1 MTNDQFISVREA
13 AQILKVSEKKIMEL
27 SEQGKLLSYRI
38 AGQFIRFKRSDVAG
52 IKNAGSVVAENVHYD
67 YTSAERA
74 RDFFYFND
82 FYIVASGVML
92 FFLYIIFYHL

>member
-27 SEQGKLLSYRI
+27 SEQGKLLPYRI
-38 AGQFIRFKRSDVAG
+38 AGQFIRFKRSDIAG
-52 IKNAGSVVAENVHYD
+52 VKNAGAVTAENIHYE
-67 YTSAERA
+67 YTPVERL

-82 FYIVASGVML
+82 FYIIAAGIIL

>member
-1 MTNDQFISVREA
+1 MTTDQFISVREA

-38 AGQFIRFKRSDVAG
+38 AGQFIRFKRADIAG
-52 IKNAGSVVAENVHYD
+52 IKNAGSVVAESTHYE
-67 YTSAERA
+67 YTSSERL

-82 FYIVASGVML
+82 FYIIAIGIIL

>member
-1 MTNDQFISVREA
+1 MTSDQFISVREA

-38 AGQFIRFKRSDVAG
+38 AGQFIRFKRADIAG
-52 IKNAGSVVAENVHYD
+52 MKSTGSVVAENIHYE
-67 YTSAERA
+67 YTSRERVK
-74 RDFFYFND
+74 DFFYFND
-82 FYIVASGVML
+82 FYIIAAGIML